1 MNLNINHIIS
11 FCNGVFQGNSTEF
24 TVSHISID
32 SRSLQNGNNT
42 LFFAIKGQNHDAH
55 LYLDELIAKGVRYFV
70 VEYIPEQLSEKANF
84 IIVENSLKALQ
95 ETAIEY
101 RKQFDFPFVGITGS
115 NGKTIVKEWLNFL
128 LSPNHLIVRNPKS
141 YNSQVGVPLSIL
153 GIEGNY
159 DLGIFEA
166 GISLPNE
173 MSNLEQIIQ
182 PKFGILTT
190 IGSAHDEGFPNRE
203 EKIKEKIKLFENCT
217 DIFLEKN
224 DKIETLLPKNNN
236 RHTWSFS
243 DENAQLFVSK
253 KNYRDSTEL
262 TFKNKDNSFSVNI
275 PFTDGNSIENVIT
288 CVNFMLFLGEEIA
301 FIQKRVSELYPIEL
315 RLQAKKGIHNCL
327 VIDDSY
333 SVDYPSLKIAL
344 DFLEQQKLHNKK
356 TIILSDIFTDGIAIE
371 ILYDQVKQLLSK
383 NKIERIIT
391 IGETIGKQLNDLPN
405 VISFATTQEFLQQ
418 FNLQSFQNETI
429 LVKGARGFNFH
440 EIVVV
445 LEEKNHETILEIN
458 LDAISHN
465 LNFYKS
471 KLKPETKIMVMVKAF
486 GYGNGGYEIAKLL
499 EHHKVDYLGV
509 AFADE
514 GIELRKAGIATPIM
528 VLNPENSSFRAMIA
542 YNLEPEVYSISGLQ
556 AFLKIAQEQNIS
568 NYPIHIKLD
577 TGMHRLGFEAHSIS
591 ELCSLLKN
599 NNFVKVK
606 SVFSHLAASDD
617 LQFDDFTQLQF
628 QRFDVMFEEI
638 EKIVASKPIRHIL
651 NTSGIFN
658 YADKQ
663 MEMVRLGIGLYGIG
677 NSEQELQSL
686 ENVSTLKTI
695 ISQIRAVLP
704 EESIGYSRKFRVTE
718 NIKVATIPV
727 GYADGIRRA
736 WGNEKGFVTINN
748 QKATILGSICMDMM
762 MVDVT
767 NISCKEGDEVIVF
780 GLNPKVTEM
789 AKSIGTIPYEILTG
803 ISQRVKRIFYTN

>member
-1 MNLNINHIIS
+1 MNLTINHIIS
-11 FCNGVFQGNSTEF
+11 FCKGVFHGNLTEF

-55 LYLDELIAKGVRYFV
+55 LYLEELIVKGVRYFV
-70 VEYIPEQLSEKANF
+70 VESIPEHLSEKANF

-95 ETAIEY
+95 QTAIGY
-101 RKQFDFPFVGITGS
+101 RKQFDFPFLGITGS

-141 YNSQVGVPLSIL
+141 YNSQVGVSLSIL

-159 DLGIFEA
+159 DLGVFEA

-224 DKIETLLPKNNN
+224 DKIETLLPKNSNK
-236 RHTWSFS
+236 HTWSFS

-275 PFTDGNSIENVIT
+275 PFTDENSIENVIT
-288 CVNFMLFLGEEIA
+288 CVNFMLFLGEEIT

-315 RLQAKKGIHNCL
+315 RLQAKKGINNCM

-356 TIILSDIFTDGIAIE
+356 TIILSDIFSDGIAIE
-371 ILYDQVKQLLSK
+371 TLYDQVKQLLSK

-628 QRFDVMFEEI
+628 QRFDAMFEEI

-704 EESIGYSRKFRVTE
+704 EESIGYSRRFRVTE

-789 AKSIGTIPYEILTG
+789 ANSIETIPYEILTG
-803 ISQRVKRIFYTN
+803 ISQRVKRIFYKN

>member
-1 MNLNINHIIS
+1 MNLNLNHIIS
-11 FCNGVFQGNSTEF
+11 FCKGVFDGNSPEV
-24 TVSHISID
+24 TVNHISID
-32 SRSLQNGNNT
+32 SRSLQNGSNT
-42 LFFAIKGQNHDAH
+42 LFFAIKGKNHDAH
-55 LYLDELIAKGVRYFV
+55 LYLDELITKGVRYFV
-70 VEYIPEQLSEKANF
+70 VEYIPEHLSEKANF

-95 ETAIEY
+95 LTAIAY

-128 LSPNHLIVRNPKS
+128 LSAKHLIVRNPKS

-173 MSNLEQIIQ
+173 MSNLEHIIQ
-182 PKFGILTT
+182 PKYGILTN
-190 IGSAHDEGFPNRE
+190 IGSAHDEGFVNRE
-203 EKIKEKIKLFENCT
+203 VKIKEKIKLFENCS
-217 DIFLEKN
+217 DIFMEKN
-224 DKIETLLPKNNN
+224 AEIETLLSENSQK
-236 RHTWSFS
+236 HTWSFS
-243 DENAQLFVSK
+243 DESANLFVSK
-253 KNYRDSTEL
+253 KNTKDTTEL
-262 TFKNKDNSFSVNI
+262 TFKNEANTFTVIVPFS
-275 PFTDGNSIENVIT
+275 DENSIENVIT
-288 CVNFMLFLGEEIA
+288 CVNFMLFLGEKIA
-301 FIQKRVSELYPIEL
+301 FIQNRVAELYPIEL
-315 RLQAKKGIHNCL
+315 RLQAKKGINNCL

-333 SVDYPSLKIAL
+333 SIDYPSLKIAL
-344 DFLEQQKLHNKK
+344 DFFEQQKLHDKK
-356 TIILSDIFTDGIAIE
+356 TIILSDIFTDGLAVE
-371 ILYDQVKQLLSK
+371 TLYHQVKQLLSK

-391 IGETIGKQLNDLPN
+391 IGENIGKQLNDLPN
-405 VISFATTQEFLQQ
+405 VISFANTQEFLQQ
-418 FNLQSFQNETI
+418 FNTQSFQNETI
-429 LVKGARGFNFH
+429 LVKGARGFNFN

-471 KLKPETKIMVMVKAF
+471 KLNPETKIMVMVKAF

-514 GIELRKAGIATPIM
+514 GIELRKAGITTPIM

-542 YNLEPEVYSISGLQ
+542 YDLEPEIYSISGLQ
-556 AFLKIAQEQNIS
+556 AFLKIAQQQNIS
-568 NYPIHIKLD
+568 HYPIHIKLD
-577 TGMHRLGFEAHSIS
+577 TGMHRLGFEPHLIS
-591 ELCSLLKN
+591 ELCSMLKN
-599 NNFVKVK
+599 NNFIKVK
-606 SVFSHLAASDD
+606 SIFSHLAASDD

-628 QRFDVMFEEI
+628 QRFDAMFSEL
-638 EKIVASKPIRHIL
+638 EKVVPSKPIRHIL

-658 YADKQ
+658 YVDKQ

-677 NSEQELQSL
+677 NSEQELHSL

-704 EESIGYSRKFRVTE
+704 EESIGYSRRFRVTE
-718 NIKVATIPV
+718 KIKVATIPV
-727 GYADGIRRA
+727 GYADGIRRS

-767 NISCKEGDEVIVF
+767 NINCSEGDEVIVF
-780 GLNPKVTEM
+780 GTNPKITEI
-789 AKSIGTIPYEILTG
+789 ATTTGTISYEILTG
-803 ISQRVKRIFYTN
+803 ISQRVKRIFYKN